1 MNLDLWEL
9 LDIEPPTKNA
19 YTGWT
24 EAHGTYEADM
34 QLSLHVDLPKT
45 GAGALPRAVAWLCNL
60 FLNRAPLFDF
70 SGRGYA

>member
-45 GAGALPRAVAWLCNL
+45 GAGALPRAVA
-60 FLNRAPLFDF
+60 
-70 SGRGYA
+70 